1 MYAARGIPRGRAG
14 ILAAARSTWFD
25 TYPGRGG
32 TIIRGRPAPLDHRQ
46 SDADGRSLGTFQRL
60 ERSGWVLHDRLTL
73 QPTVDRRVRSLPQ
86 KTDRSA
92 AGFCGAC
99 VSGARSIRG
108 SARLADVECS
118 DSIAD
123 VHLVNVDKASVFDHS
138 THLGTGFV
146 GKPTAPQVFCRSA
159 YKSRVIPKHLGC
171 ELLSRSHI
179 LRKLLKGSIT
189 KDKVNVSRRI
199 GERMLLKL
207 IMLHLIPKPSIWFLA
222 KDSETRS
229 HNRART
235 VLARPI
241 NEQNG
246 VRLFEKAI
254 DIVHSLGSL
263 QRESRLDSS
272 LDLLNRRAEQKL
284 RMTPEQPRPEHFGRD

>member
-1 MYAARGIPRGRAG
+1 MLCSARISSRTRRNAG
-14 ILAAARSTWFD
+14 GGAKHMVRYVSRKRRHHHSRQTCTTRSSSAQWRVLQALPTA
-25 TYPGRGG
+25 GE
-32 TIIRGRPAPLDHRQ
+32 IRMG
-46 SDADGRSLGTFQRL
+46 SLRI
-60 ERSGWVLHDRLTL
+60 RRTL
-73 QPTVDRRVRSLPQ
+73 QPTVNRRVRSLPQ
-86 KTDRSA
+86 KTDKSA

-123 VHLVNVDKASVFDHS
+123 VHLINVDEASIFDHS

-179 LRKLLKGSIT
+179 LRKLFKGSIT

-207 IMLHLIPKPSIWFLA
+207 IVLHLIPKPSIWFLA

-254 DIVHSLGSL
+254 QIVHSLGSL
-263 QRESRLDSS
+263 QRDSYPEDRLIY
-272 LDLLNRRAEQKL
+272 
-284 RMTPEQPRPEHFGRD
+284 